1 MLLYGGDW
9 LRLCG
14 GDIEAEW
21 QERVNQG
28 ESRESVLEG
37 GSSPVQRPGCKRR
50 VGMPSEHEIGPR
62 VVRQ

>member
-28 ESRESVLEG
+28 EPRESVLEG
-37 GSSPVQRPGCKRR
+37 GSSPVQRPGCKRAS
-50 VGMPSEHEIGPR
+50 MPSEHEIGPR
-62 VVRQ
+62 AVRQ